1 MRRIDD
7 EKVITAREVIA
18 GRRGFSPE
26 DLCQLA
32 NDLLEMNDFGHAR
45 RVYAIVL
52 SLLAA
57 QPGAALRTDA
67 EIKLA
72 LGTYKDPD
80 LPLDERLKT
89 AEAMLLGL
97 LARPDALT
105 PDRRQQAL
113 GILGG
118 IYKRRWSAYGHQED
132 LEKALQYYRAGYELG
147 IAPDLGYTAIN
158 TAFVLDLLAADGRNP
173 DGSPSGAARALR
185 QESSEVRAQIVAGLT
200 GLALRNPVVEDR
212 WEFACTLGQACLGL
226 RRYPEAR
233 VFMQRAAARQPD
245 NWRLESTA
253 RQIAHIV
260 RLQAAEDGIPFERL
274 ADAPG
279 FAVLHDLLGGSAP
292 AASTFFLGKVGL
304 ALSGG
309 GFRAS
314 LYHIGV
320 LARLAELDMLRHV
333 EVVSCVSGGSIV
345 GAYYYLELRHL
356 LQTKPDGQITR
367 EDYVNVVKNV
377 ETGFLAGVQRDLRTR
392 MLLEPGS
399 NWKAIASRDSTTTDR
414 LADLYERELYS
425 RVHDEKH
432 GARARFIRDLLIAPA
447 GLPVDARFDPRYDNW
462 RRANKVPILI
472 LNATTVNTC
481 HNWQFTATFMGE
493 PPASGIENRID
504 ANDRLRRMYYDD
516 APPSFRHIRLGLAV
530 AASACVPG
538 LFDPLMLDRLYEEQ
552 YEVRLV
558 DGGVFDNQGASSLRE
573 QGCVVLLVSDA
584 VGQAGVEKRPDGA
597 AIGVALRSVCV
608 LQARCREEQYQLLS
622 ALQDAGL
629 VRGFAYVH
637 LRKDLDAEPVDWL
650 GCPDPS
656 TPEPKNVLTTYGIR
670 KDVQSL
676 LANIRTDLD
685 AFSDV
690 EADALM
696 LSGYR
701 MMAEEFQ
708 AGVTGFPVS
717 SATVDWRFRSIEKL
731 AASTTASRDLDLL
744 KKALDVASCQAFK
757 ALRLSTG
764 LKVLAGIAVL
774 PALAAV
780 WRLLPVHV
788 ALGSLAA
795 AALAAVLAKCLLR
808 YVFRNPSPLWQIL
821 LAIPLLLL
829 GAPLTALATRVIDR
843 IYIRFGPRY
852 RPSSEPRT

>member
-1 MRRIDD
+1 MRQIDD

-18 GRRGFSPE
+18 GCRGFSPG

-32 NDLLEMNDFGHAR
+32 DDLLEMNDFGHAR

-52 SLLAA
+52 GLLSA
-57 QPGAALRTDA
+57 QPCAALRTDA

-72 LGTYKDPD
+72 LATYKDPD

-97 LARPDALT
+97 LARPAALM
-105 PDRRQQAL
+105 PARRQQAL

-118 IYKRRWSAYGHQED
+118 VHKRRWSAYGHQED
-132 LEKALQYYRAGYELG
+132 LEKALRYYRAGYELG

-158 TAFVLDLLAADGRNP
+158 TAFVLDLLAAGPNP
-173 DGSPSGAARALR
+173 DRSPSGATRALR
-185 QESSEVRAQIVAGLT
+185 RESSEVRARIVAGLT
-200 GLALRNPVVEDR
+200 GLALRNPAVEDR

-253 RQIAHIV
+253 RQIAHIL
-260 RLQAAEDGIPFERL
+260 RLQAAEDGMPFERL
-274 ADAPG
+274 AEAPG

-333 EVVSCVSGGSIV
+333 EVISCVSGGAIV

-356 LQTKPDGQITR
+356 LQTKPDGQISR
-367 EDYVNVVKNV
+367 EDYVNVVRNV
-377 ETGFLAGVQRDLRTR
+377 ETGFLAGVQRGLRTR

-414 LADLYERELYS
+414 MADLYERELYS
-425 RVHDEKH
+425 RVRDEKR
-432 GARARFIRDLLIAPA
+432 GARERYIRDLLIAPA
-447 GLPVDARFDPRYDNW
+447 GLPGRAPFDPRYHNW

-472 LNATTVNTC
+472 LNATTLNTC
-481 HNWQFTATFMGE
+481 HNWQFTATFMGG
-493 PPASGIENRID
+493 PPASGIENQID

-516 APPSFRHIRLGLAV
+516 APPSFRHIRLGRAV
-530 AASACVPG
+530 AASACVSG
-538 LFDPLMLDRLYEEQ
+538 LFDPVMLDRLYEEQ
-552 YEVRLV
+552 YEVRLA

-584 VGQAGVEKRPDGA
+584 AGQADVEKQPGGA
-597 AIGVALRSVCV
+597 AMGVALRSVCV
-608 LQARCREEQYQLLS
+608 LQARCRQEQYQLLS

-637 LRKDLDAEPVDWL
+637 LRKDLDSEPVDWSRRCA
-650 GCPDPS
+650 CP
-656 TPEPKNVLTTYGIR
+656 R
-670 KDVQSL
+670 
-676 LANIRTDLD
+676 A
-685 AFSDV
+685 
-690 EADALM
+690 
-696 LSGYR
+696 
-701 MMAEEFQ
+701 
-708 AGVTGFPVS
+708 
-717 SATVDWRFRSIEKL
+717 
-731 AASTTASRDLDLL
+731 
-744 KKALDVASCQAFK
+744 
-757 ALRLSTG
+757 
-764 LKVLAGIAVL
+764 
-774 PALAAV
+774 
-780 WRLLPVHV
+780 
-788 ALGSLAA
+788 
-795 AALAAVLAKCLLR
+795 
-808 YVFRNPSPLWQIL
+808 
-821 LAIPLLLL
+821 
-829 GAPLTALATRVIDR
+829 
-843 IYIRFGPRY
+843 
-852 RPSSEPRT
+852 